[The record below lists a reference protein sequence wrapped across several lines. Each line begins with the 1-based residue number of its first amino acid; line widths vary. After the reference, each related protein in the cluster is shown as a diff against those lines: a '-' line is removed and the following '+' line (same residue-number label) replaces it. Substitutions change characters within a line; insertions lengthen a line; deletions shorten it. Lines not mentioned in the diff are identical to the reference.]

1 MEVFGERLPAVFT
14 HGKGAKLYDENGRE
28 YLDFLAGIA
37 VNCLG
42 YSDEG
47 FKDVLKEQIDLLIH
61 TCNYFY
67 NEPQAR
73 LAQMLCEKT
82 GYARVFFGN
91 SGAEANECALKLCQK
106 IYL

>member
-1 MEVFGERLPAVFT
+1 MNYEELKQLDSQYYMEVLGERLPAVFT

-47 FKDVLKEQIDLLIH
+47 FKDCLLY
-61 TCNYFY
+61 TSRC
-67 NEPQAR
+67 
-73 LAQMLCEKT
+73 
-82 GYARVFFGN
+82 V
-91 SGAEANECALKLCQK
+91 
-106 IYL
+106 